1 MAVDPYV
8 RLSEVY
14 DEGWGDFASDC
25 AAFARDLIERHR
37 LVPAT
42 ILELA
47 CGTGTLAIELASDG
61 HRVHG
66 SDLSA
71 SMIAR
76 ARTKAAGVPGLS
88 FDIQDMADAAFLM
101 TFDLALCE
109 YDAINYLLTPQRIA
123 GFFSTVS
130 RALRPGGLL
139 HFDFN
144 RPLLY
149 ETFNNR
155 TYERNM
161 TDGVLVQKAAYDRA
175 SRLATTTFH
184 FPNGEIEVHRQR
196 AYELEDLERGM
207 HDAGIEVVDLFGGF
221 DRSPWTESTP
231 RAICVCR
238 KRGG

>member
-1 MAVDPYV
+1 MSVDPYV

-14 DEGWGDFASDC
+14 DEGWGEFTAGC
-25 AAFARDLIERHR
+25 AAFVRDLIGRHR
-37 LVPAT
+37 LAPAT

-47 CGTGTLAIELASDG
+47 CGTGTLAMELASDG

-66 SDLSA
+66 SDLSP
-71 SMIAR
+71 SMIAHAR
-76 ARTKAAGVPGLS
+76 AKAAGIPGLS
-88 FDIQDMADAAFLM
+88 FDVQDMADAAFPM
-101 TFDLALCE
+101 IFDLALCE
-109 YDAINYLLTPQRIA
+109 FDSINYLLTPQRIA
-123 GFFSTVS
+123 GFFATVS
-130 RALRPGGLL
+130 KALRPGGLL

-161 TDGVLVQKAAYDRA
+161 KDGVLVQKAAYDRS

-207 HDAGIEVVDLFGGF
+207 HDAEMEVVDVYGGF
-221 DRSPWTESTP
+221 DRSPWSESTP
-231 RAICVCR
+231 RSICVCR
-238 KRGG
+238 KREG

>member
-1 MAVDPYV
+1 MPVDPYL
-8 RLSEVY
+8 RLSKVY
-14 DEGWGDFASDC
+14 DEGWGEFAAVC

-37 LVPAT
+37 LAPAT

-66 SDLSA
+66 SDLSPA
-71 SMIAR
+71 MIAAAR
-76 ARTKAAGVPGLS
+76 AKAEGIPGLS
-88 FDIQDMADAAFLM
+88 FDVQDMADAVFPM

-123 GFFSTVS
+123 GFFATVAS
-130 RALRPGGLL
+130 ALRPGGLL

-149 ETFNNR
+149 ETFHGR
-155 TYERNM
+155 TYERTM
-161 TDGVLVQKAAYDRA
+161 RDGLLIQEADYDRGA
-175 SRLATTTFH
+175 RLATTTFR
-184 FPNGEIEVHRQR
+184 FPNGDVEVHRQR

-221 DRSPWTESTP
+221 DRAPWTESTP
-231 RAICVCR
+231 RSICVCR
-238 KRGG
+238 KCGA